1 MVNIRMKDRQKVPLD
16 SSRKEVGEIDTRAP
30 FQSVKA
36 AVSLFGEVAV
46 SRDKSAV
53 KKSKLS
59 SENVLDKETQLLL
72 AQNELNEI
80 KQHLVKT
87 QCAKTRALTELEK
100 AKRTVQDL
108 TTKLKS
114 VNESKQSAI
123 EAAEAVKNKSKNLE
137 VEKSRN
143 AIGCEAWK
151 QELDYARKEYTTI
164 VTELDSAKQELNKIR
179 QDFDAALEAKLAA
192 FQQGA
197 EAKRSVNINTKKARE
212 LSKEIA
218 AMQSSIQLLKHAT
231 PHAQQEHSKIVAE
244 KDACIESFKS
254 AKREVEKKVLSL
266 KKEVNPESDR
276 NLEAKFAETSAEIEV
291 LQEEMKKAHA
301 SEMDSVRVVTS
312 ELNKSTKTLQKLAE
326 EESSLRKSVSSL
338 RLELE
343 DVKKEQ
349 AELKEKEVAE
359 ESLAAKLNTEVQ
371 NSKAV
376 AELKLQQLLS
386 EAENAEREA
395 EEMKRN
401 ANELRQEAE
410 ATTIASE
417 EAEKILELAL
427 REAEEAKA
435 AEKRALDEMRILS
448 EKKNTLHSLNSDSAP
463 TIKLSLKR
471 FDSLSRKAQESI
483 NLAEKQELAAM
494 AQLEAINASKNEA
507 DRKLEAN
514 LKEIDEMKTAT
525 KIALTKAEM
534 AESAKT
540 MVEGE
545 LRRWRQ
551 QEKIGSSE
559 ASSSFKE
566 DSGRLS
572 GSTPL
577 LL

>member
-1 MVNIRMKDRQKVPLD
+1 MMISLLCSIFLALCHKDVTFFFLICQ
-16 SSRKEVGEIDTRAP
+16 
-30 FQSVKA
+30 
-36 AVSLFGEVAV
+36 
-46 SRDKSAV
+46 
-53 KKSKLS
+53 
-59 SENVLDKETQLLL
+59 NVVDKETQLLL

-80 KQHLVKT
+80 KQHVVKT
-87 QCAKTRALTELEK
+87 QCTKTRALTELEK

-123 EAAEAVKNKSKNLE
+123 EAAEAVKNKPKNLE

-143 AIGCEAWK
+143 AIGREAWK

-197 EAKRSVNINTKKARE
+197 EAKRSVNINSKKARE

-218 AMQSSIQLLKHAT
+218 AMQSSIQHLKHAT
-231 PHAQQEHSKIVAE
+231 PQAQQEHSKIVAE

-312 ELNKSTKTLQKLAE
+312 ELNESTKKLQKLAE

-376 AELKLQQLLS
+376 AELKLQKLLS

-395 EEMKRN
+395 EEMKRD
-401 ANELRQEAE
+401 ANELRQEAQ
-410 ATTIASE
+410 AATIASE

-448 EKKNTLHSLNSDSAP
+448 EKKNTLHSLNTDSAP

-483 NLAEKQELAAM
+483 NLAAKQELAAM
-494 AQLEAINASKNEA
+494 AQLDAINASKNEA

-551 QEKIGSSE
+551 QEKNGSSE
-559 ASSSFKE
+559 ASSFKE

>member
-16 SSRKEVGEIDTRAP
+16 SSRTEVGEIDTRAP

-53 KKSKLS
+53 RKSKLS
-59 SENVLDKETQLLL
+59 SENVLDKETELLL

-87 QCAKTRALTELEK
+87 QCTKTRALTELEK
-100 AKRTVQDL
+100 AKRTVKDL
-108 TTKLKS
+108 TTRLKS

-123 EAAEAVKNKSKNLE
+123 EAAEAVKNKPKNLQ
-137 VEKSRN
+137 VAKSRN
-143 AIGCEAWK
+143 AIGREAWK

-218 AMQSSIQLLKHAT
+218 AMQSSIQHLKHAT
-231 PHAQQEHSKIVAE
+231 PQAQQEHSKIVAE

-301 SEMDSVRVVTS
+301 SEMDSVRVVSS
-312 ELNKSTKTLQKLAE
+312 ELNESTKTLQKLAE

-343 DVKKEQ
+343 DVKKEL

-401 ANELRQEAE
+401 ANVLRQEAE
-410 ATTIASE
+410 AATIASE

-448 EKKNTLHSLNSDSAP
+448 EKKNTLNSLNSDSAP

-494 AQLEAINASKNEA
+494 AQLEAINASKNET
-507 DRKLEAN
+507 DRKLGAN

-559 ASSSFKE
+559 ASSFKE

>member
-16 SSRKEVGEIDTRAP
+16 SSRTEVGEIDTRAP

-46 SRDKSAV
+46 SKDKSAV
-53 KKSKLS
+53 RKSKLS

-87 QCAKTRALTELEK
+87 QCTKTRALTELEK

-108 TTKLKS
+108 TSKLKS

-123 EAAEAVKNKSKNLE
+123 EAAEAAKNKPKNLQ

-143 AIGCEAWK
+143 AFGREAWK

-197 EAKRSVNINTKKARE
+197 EAKRSVNINTKKASE

-218 AMQSSIQLLKHAT
+218 AMQSSIQHLKHAT
-231 PHAQQEHSKIVAE
+231 PQAQQERSKIVAE

-312 ELNKSTKTLQKLAE
+312 ELNESTKTLQKLAE

-410 ATTIASE
+410 AATIASE

-514 LKEIDEMKTAT
+514 LKEIDELKTAT

-559 ASSSFKE
+559 ASSFKE

>member
-1 MVNIRMKDRQKVPLD
+1 MVNIRMKDRQKLPPD
-16 SSRKEVGEIDTRAP
+16 SSRMEVGEIDTRAP

-53 KKSKLS
+53 RKSKLS

-80 KQHLVKT
+80 KQHLLKT
-87 QCAKTRALTELEK
+87 QCTKTRALTELEK

-114 VNESKQSAI
+114 VNEFKQSLI
-123 EAAEAVKNKSKNLE
+123 EATEALKNKPKNLE

-143 AIGCEAWK
+143 AIGHEAWK

-197 EAKRSVNINTKKARE
+197 EAKRSVNINTKKASE

-218 AMQSSIQLLKHAT
+218 AMQSSIQHLKHAT
-231 PHAQQEHSKIVAE
+231 PQAQQEHSKIVAE
-244 KDACIESFKS
+244 KDACIKSFKS
-254 AKREVEKKVLSL
+254 AKEEVEKKVFSL
-266 KKEVNPESDR
+266 KKEVDPESDR

-291 LQEEMKKAHA
+291 LQEEMKKAHT

-326 EESSLRKSVSSL
+326 EESSLQKSVSSL

-386 EAENAEREA
+386 EADNAKREA

-401 ANELRQEAE
+401 ANGLRQEAE
-410 ATTIASE
+410 AARIASE

-435 AEKRALDEMRILS
+435 AEKRALDGMRILS

-494 AQLEAINASKNEA
+494 TQLEAISASKNEA
-507 DRKLEAN
+507 DSKLEAN

-559 ASSSFKE
+559 ASSFKE

>member
-16 SSRKEVGEIDTRAP
+16 SSRTEVGEIDTRAP

-53 KKSKLS
+53 RKSKLS
-59 SENVLDKETQLLL
+59 SENVLDKETELLL

-87 QCAKTRALTELEK
+87 QCTKTRALTELEK
-100 AKRTVQDL
+100 AKRTVKDL
-108 TTKLKS
+108 TTRLKS

-123 EAAEAVKNKSKNLE
+123 EAAEAVKNKPKNLQ
-137 VEKSRN
+137 VAKSRN
-143 AIGCEAWK
+143 AIGREAWK

-218 AMQSSIQLLKHAT
+218 AMQSSIQHLKHAT
-231 PHAQQEHSKIVAE
+231 PQAQQEHSKIVAE

-301 SEMDSVRVVTS
+301 SEMDSVRVVSS
-312 ELNKSTKTLQKLAE
+312 ELNESTKTLQKLAE

-343 DVKKEQ
+343 DVKKDL

-401 ANELRQEAE
+401 ANVLRQEAE
-410 ATTIASE
+410 AATIASE

-448 EKKNTLHSLNSDSAP
+448 EKKNTLNSLNSDSAP

-494 AQLEAINASKNEA
+494 AQLEAINASKNET
-507 DRKLEAN
+507 DRKLGAN

-559 ASSSFKE
+559 ASSFKE